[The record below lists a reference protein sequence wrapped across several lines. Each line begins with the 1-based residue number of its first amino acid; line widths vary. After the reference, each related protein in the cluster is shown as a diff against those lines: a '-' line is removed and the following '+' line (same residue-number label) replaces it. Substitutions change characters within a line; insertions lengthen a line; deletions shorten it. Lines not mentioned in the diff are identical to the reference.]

1 MKYIFA
7 LSHIFI
13 AYVNRPLVA
22 CSSCTLD
29 YHNTAS
35 STTTAGASSR
45 AKTLLVDFI
54 VAPLDLLV
62 TNKKV
67 GLDVS
72 TSDSSMVGVPDGT
85 AETLGAPLVVVDM
98 RLSVGAKLAK
108 GAFDGANDMF
118 DELLVEKSQ

>member
-45 AKTLLVDFI
+45 AKTLLADFI

>member
-35 STTTAGASSR
+35 TTTAGASSR
-45 AKTLLVDFI
+45 AKTLLADFI

-118 DELLVEKSQ
+118 DELLVDKSQ